1 MINAIANYAAAFAG
15 NRTVN
20 TKISADEKNFPAQKN
35 SDSVEI
41 SDAGLN
47 ALTASQNSDA
57 PKLSDK
63 AQKFLDGLRE
73 KFGDYDFVVSANPN
87 AADAAGGTKEFSVI
101 FTPEELERMADDA
114 DYAEKILG
122 NVENAVDKL
131 KNISERDLEDGV
143 QFSQLSISFDDE
155 GNMKLFASLEKIS
168 AEQQERLDAARQRR
182 AEENP
187 DAEISDEPLKILYKP
202 ADIEADTEEELFAK
216 IFGIDW
222 DAVAE
227 EEAFI

>member
-1 MINAIANYAAAFAG
+1 MINAISNYAAQILNAG
-15 NRTVN
+15 NKN
-20 TKISADEKNFPAQKN
+20 ISAKISDEKNFSAPTN

-47 ALTASQNSDA
+47 ALTVTKNSDV
-57 PKLSDK
+57 KLSDK

-87 AADAAGGTKEFSVI
+87 AADAVGSTKEFSVI

-114 DYAEKILG
+114 DYAEKIMG
-122 NVENAVDKL
+122 NVDTAVDKL
-131 KNISERDLEDGV
+131 KDISERDLGDGV
-143 QFSQLSISFDDE
+143 QFSQLTISFDDE
-155 GNMKLFASLEKIS
+155 GNMKFFASLEKIS

-182 AEENP
+182 DEEKSL
-187 DAEISDEPLKILYKP
+187 DDELTQILYKP
-202 ADIEADTEEELFAK
+202 ADVEADTEDELLAK

-222 DAVAE
+222 DAIAE
-227 EEAFI
+227 EEALI